1 MSKFV
6 PDFSKKEWNQIAD
19 ALHEKSRRYIA
30 GDRMFKEYSAL
41 AEECKRRGES
51 AVPWRVN

>member
-1 MSKFV
+1 MSKFI

-30 GDRMFKEYSAL
+30 GDRMFNEYSAL
-41 AEECKRRGES
+41 ADECKRRGES
-51 AVPWRVN
+51 AVPFRVN